1 MGTKF
6 TSSRVVFKTHNIS
19 QSVSKN
25 TSRNLKPTFCN
36 SKPPAPGSG
45 ERLLSVDGEG
55 VVGPGLSDAEWL
67 RGWSHVTTAAAAA
80 AVPALPS
87 QATARDTRVQPGP
100 AELVL
105 FKFNFFVEISRHSYY
120 GD

>member
-6 TSSRVVFKTHNIS
+6 TSSRVVFKTHSFS
-19 QSVSKN
+19 QSVTKN
-25 TSRNLKPTFCN
+25 ASIWDLKPTFCKTN
-36 SKPPAPGSG
+36 PPLPEG
-45 ERLLSVDGEG
+45 ERLLSVDAEG

-80 AVPALPS
+80 VPALPS
-87 QATARDTRVQPGP
+87 QATPRDNRVQPGP

>member
-1 MGTKF
+1 MGTQF
-6 TSSRVVFKTHNIS
+6 TSRVALKTLNIS

-25 TSRNLKPTFCN
+25 TYRNLKPTF
-36 SKPPAPGSG
+36 SKTNPSPRDV
-45 ERLLSVDGEG
+45 ERLLSVDAEG

-67 RGWSHVTTAAAAA
+67 RGWSHVTTAAAA